1 MPNLFKV
8 PIKFIRLAPI
18 ESAIILFSSIILG
31 LLQSLTAFT
40 FLPLSD
46 VIGIEI
52 GENNKIISFVKSVFE
67 KFRFE
72 YSIGSILI
80 AMIIFVSIISIINF
94 SLRLTVPCIHKINQ
108 RPKTKCN
115 KLSFKSKVVLFRF

>member
-31 LLQSLTAFT
+31 LLKSLTAFT

-52 GENNKIISFVKSVFE
+52 E
-67 KFRFE
+67 KTT
-72 YSIGSILI
+72 
-80 AMIIFVSIISIINF
+80 
-94 SLRLTVPCIHKINQ
+94 RLFH
-108 RPKTKCN
+108 
-115 KLSFKSKVVLFRF
+115 L